1 MEWIR
6 RVFHSEIRES
16 HLGVALIFC
25 LIALSAMSIALVW
38 QAQIIANQRDAIRW
52 LEQLKAGN

>member
-6 RVFHSEIRES
+6 RLFRSEVRES
-16 HLGVALIFC
+16 HVGVALIFC
-25 LIALSAMSIALVW
+25 LLIMSAMSVALIW